1 MTVGLEPGSRLRK
14 GAIYLSHYQALL
26 ELRQSRVKWRSMHVF
41 VRRMQEVLSMARVL
55 TANGCT
61 GFGCTKK
68 KKKGALP

>member
-1 MTVGLEPGSRLRK
+1 
-14 GAIYLSHYQALL
+14 
-26 ELRQSRVKWRSMHVF
+26 MHVF

-68 KKKGALP
+68 KKKDALP